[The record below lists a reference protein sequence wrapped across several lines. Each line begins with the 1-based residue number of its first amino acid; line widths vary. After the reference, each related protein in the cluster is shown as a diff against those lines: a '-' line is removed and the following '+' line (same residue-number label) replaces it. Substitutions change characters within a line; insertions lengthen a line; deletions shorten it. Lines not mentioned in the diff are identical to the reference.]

1 VVQSPE
7 TVTPLYDYEIL
18 LKDAIQ
24 WHDGKGPIDCSNL
37 AVFKEALIYVPSF
50 LVPTHSNTY
59 FKPSGLI
66 TPRKLM
72 ASSTPPPPPG
82 LSKSMAEKTHQF
94 DPENRKETADSEDN
108 GAEKPR
114 VSEDGSTT
122 EDKPM
127 ATPQESVAYPK
138 GIELLCIM
146 LALVLSITLC
156 SLDQVGSITVALS
169 QYTTM
174 S

>member
-1 VVQSPE
+1 LPE

-18 LKDAIQ
+18 LEDAIQ
-24 WHDGKGPIDCSNL
+24 WHDCKGPIDCRNF

-127 ATPQESVAYPK
+127 STPQESVAYPK

-156 SLDQVGSITVALS
+156 SLDQVSSITVALS
-169 QYTTM
+169 QYTTI